1 MRKEKA
7 IELINKM
14 LEKLDDDM
22 VIYIYFRILA
32 IYRRRN
38 LK

>member
-7 IELINKM
+7 IELIEKM
-14 LEKLDDDM
+14 LNSLDDES
-22 VIYIYFRILA
+22 VIYIYFRVLA